1 MLLIGVAGTTL
12 SAQEVDWLQ
21 DDAVAGVV
29 LFKRNFA
36 SRAQIVELSAALREA
51 APRPLLLAVDQEGVC
66 SASMRAIVRY
76 HHYRGLVHC
85 MYAIRRRHWS
95 WRSNML
101 G

>member
-51 APRPLLLAVDQEGVC
+51 APRPLLLAVDQGGGAC
-66 SASMRAIVRY
+66 AA
-76 HHYRGLVHC
+76 L
-85 MYAIRRRHWS
+85 
-95 WRSNML
+95 L
-101 G
+101 